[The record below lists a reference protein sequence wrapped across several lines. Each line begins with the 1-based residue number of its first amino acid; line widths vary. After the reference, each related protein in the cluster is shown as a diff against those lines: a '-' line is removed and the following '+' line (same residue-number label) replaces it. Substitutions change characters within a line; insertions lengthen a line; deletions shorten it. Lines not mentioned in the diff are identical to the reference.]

1 MGQVVANTEYTW
13 TLVLDVCV
21 QMSLRRNSMRI
32 CKGKVLIQCWK
43 CQENCWALKVWQ
55 DRVFRNIKIG
65 EVSKC
70 GGLLQKSL
78 LGQRKYQLLGSF
90 AWCEGLLIG
99 LWLFFCLFTQR
110 QFVYFCYILLY
121 IVIIQWQLCI
131 IIIQWQVVIW
141 TILRWYKSSVWLCVF
156 TCIIWISQTCFF
168 YILRASL
175 SSSHICTRRFI
186 WQ

>member
-1 MGQVVANTEYTW
+1 MCASRW
-13 TLVLDVCV
+13 VLDPIPWE
-21 QMSLRRNSMRI
+21 SA
-32 CKGKVLIQCWK
+32 KVKYWSSA
-43 CQENCWALKVWQ
+43 ENVKRTAEHSKFGRTGYLET
-55 DRVFRNIKIG
+55 KIG
-65 EVSKC
+65 VVSKC

-141 TILRWYKSSVWLCVF
+141 TVLQWYKSSVWLCVF